1 MSQKE
6 KLNLLPFD
14 PSLGR
19 KNKKVPLTQVAKT
32 IAKRV
37 GLKITNSENYKNQLH
52 FKWVPVEKC
61 HINYER
67 QRWPEP
73 KHIKKLVDKWNVLV
87 TTPLQA
93 RYDSKEDAY
102 YIADG
107 QQHGISWVINYGL
120 VSEVPVFYV
129 DSQDENVESQQL
141 LALNTD
147 NEPMAKYFIHKQKII
162 MGDKWHT
169 DLEKTVEDAGCKTGY
184 KIYSAGS
191 ITHMTDLFN
200 AAENYGLDNVGQVL
214 AMYRRYWPDESIKT
228 ATMFGFLKVKDIME
242 ESKLYSDDIFEDVFH
257 SCADFFESADR
268 LHLDIKDEFE
278 RRYPTNYKG
287 MGVREKVASGIID
300 VYSKTDKSIKL
311 VKPFEI
317 EMPRIEN
324 EVVS

>member
-19 KNKKVPLTQVAKT
+19 HNKKVKITQVAKI
-32 IAKRV
+32 IAKRLGV
-37 GLKITNSENYKNQLH
+37 QITEDTDYKNKLH
-52 FKWVPVEKC
+52 FAWVPVEKC
-61 HINYER
+61 QINYER

-73 KHIKKLVDKWNVLV
+73 TQVKKLREKWNLLV

-93 RYDSKEDAY
+93 RYDSKEDTY

-107 QQHGISWVINYGL
+107 QQHGIAWILKYGL
-120 VSEVPVFYV
+120 TSEVPVFYV
-129 DSQDENVESQQL
+129 DSPDENLESQQL

-169 DLEKTVEDAGCKTGY
+169 ELQQTVEQAGCKTGY

-191 ITHMTDLFN
+191 ITHMTDLLN
-200 AAENYGLDNVGQVL
+200 AAENYGLKNLGQVL

-228 ATMFGFLKVKDIME
+228 ATMFGFLKVKSIME
-242 ESKLYSDDIFEDVFH
+242 ESKVYTDELFEDVFH

-268 LHLDIKDEFE
+268 LHLDIKNEFE
-278 RRYPTNYKG
+278 RRYQTNYKG
-287 MGVREKVASGIID
+287 MGVREKIASGIID
-300 VYSKTDKSIKL
+300 VYSRLKNAVKL
-311 VKPFEI
+311 PKPFEI
-317 EMPRIEN
+317 EMPRIEH
-324 EVVS
+324 ETVS